1 MASIVVAGDTSG
13 TVTLAAPA
21 VSGTTTLT
29 LPTTTGNVVADTATQ
44 TLTNKT
50 ITSPTITG
58 ATITVASTAAPAFSA
73 YGNITQT
80 ISNNTATKISF
91 NLEEFDTN
99 NNYDSTTN
107 YRFTP
112 TVAGYYQVNLACRYE
127 STTAITSNGEI
138 LIQLRKNGSA
148 YKRGWNSNGQLTSI
162 MSTSGGTTYIIA
174 QCNAIVYLNGSTDY
188 IEGWFL
194 QATGQTQTLRPDAE
208 ISYFQAAMIRSA

>member
-1 MASIVVAGDTSG
+1 MASSINASTSG
-13 TVTLAAPA
+13 AGGVITTADNTGTLQLQ
-21 VSGTTTLT
+21 SGGTT
-29 LPTTTGNVVADTATQ
+29 
-44 TLTNKT
+44 
-50 ITSPTITG
+50 I
-58 ATITVASTAAPAFSA
+58 ATISSTGLQQNVGAPAFSA

>member
-1 MASIVVAGDTSG
+1 MSTIINATTTNGVVIQPDNSG
-13 TVTLAAPA
+13 SLVLQTN
-21 VSGTTTLT
+21 SGTTALT
-29 LPTTTGNVVADTATQ
+29 IDTSQNVAFAKGFTV
-44 TLTNKT
+44 
-50 ITSPTITG
+50 G
-58 ATITVASTAAPAFSA
+58 ATAAPAFSA

-127 STTAITSNGEI
+127 TTTAITSNGEI
-138 LIQLRKNGSA
+138 LIQIRKNGSA
-148 YKRGWNSNGQLTSI
+148 YKRGWNSHGQLTSV
-162 MSTSGGTTYIIA
+162 MSTSGGNTYLIT

-188 IEGWFL
+188 IEGWFV
-194 QATGQTQTLRPDAE
+194 QVTGQTQTLRADAE